1 MKAYGK
7 YADANG
13 GEIASRMN
21 FDIHIG
27 SIFGLTGR
35 IAMFIAVLIG
45 ASLPIT
51 GFYIWWGRN
60 NKKKKDCF
68 L

>member
-1 MKAYGK
+1 
-7 YADANG
+7 
-13 GEIASRMN
+13 MN
-21 FDIHIG
+21 YDIHIG

-35 IAMFIAVLIG
+35 IAMFLAVLIG

-60 NKKKKDCF
+60 NKKKKAQ
-68 L
+68 